1 MTVKGYARYLLVMA
15 GLGGLIYGID
25 VGVIAAALP
34 YIRNT
39 SDYSSVQLGFIVG
52 AVLWGSVISS
62 LFAGSL
68 SEWLGRKKIIIASAF
83 CFSISILLW
92 VTRPASFSAF
102 SWP

>member
-68 SEWLGRKKIIIASAF
+68 SEWLGRKNRSPSGSAARRSSSHLRSAS
-83 CFSISILLW
+83 SS
-92 VTRPASFSAF
+92 RYR
-102 SWP
+102 